1 MGRKVLIK
9 TGSGL
14 FQNTLQILRGRTK
27 ENQETPQ
34 NYEIVSE

>member
-1 MGRKVLIK
+1 MGRNVLLK
-9 TGSGL
+9 AGSGL
-14 FQNTLQILRGRTK
+14 FQNTIQVLRGRNK